1 MQSVQY
7 RWVPKQ
13 CVLENFNGEKFAKY
27 LSKSGERPN
36 GRWLYFVGDST
47 LLHMYD
53 SLVCLL
59 GKKNVDALESENAQE
74 ELDATFHKLPTVYS
88 MKKIGVIA
96 LKGGGRIYFLK
107 SNHLVSE
114 YSGLIDAQ
122 MHRLQRVLVQHVL
135 EDKHNSSTTVPPVD
149 GKRTKVVSAKT

>member
-13 CVLENFNGEKFAKY
+13 CVLENFNGEKFARY

-59 GKKNVDALESENAQE
+59 GKKNVDALESEYAQE
-74 ELDATFHKLPTVYS
+74 ELMLPFTTPCYLQHE
-88 MKKIGVIA
+88 KIWGNS
-96 LKGGGRIYFLK
+96 LERGR
-107 SNHLVSE
+107 
-114 YSGLIDAQ
+114 
-122 MHRLQRVLVQHVL
+122 
-135 EDKHNSSTTVPPVD
+135 
-149 GKRTKVVSAKT
+149 